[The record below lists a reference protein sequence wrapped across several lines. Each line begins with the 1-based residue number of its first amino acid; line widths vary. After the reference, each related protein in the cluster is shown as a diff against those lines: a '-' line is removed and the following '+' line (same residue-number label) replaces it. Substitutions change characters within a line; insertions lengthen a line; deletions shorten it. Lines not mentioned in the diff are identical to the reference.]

1 MTDNKFAPSK
11 EPSMSVNEYFE
22 NLHYKKMP
30 TYSSISRARRKVQ
43 EDYPELRGSLYRYKK
58 ENTKKV
64 KKWVHQTKD
73 NQRDKNKLIEAG
85 LKYGKNTA
93 TNPNEQH
100 HRTLDLINIIDVVLE
115 QKAEQNNKDR
125 IKESEGRYS
134 ASGAGLCM
142 RKQYYQKHNA
152 PRDEHDKIEI
162 AYNATWYCIW

>member
-1 MTDNKFAPSK
+1 MNNTMYETVKTIMLENRASRDSDPLLCFYYYQMTDNKFAPSK

-58 ENTKKV
+58 ENTKNV

-85 LKYGKNTA
+85 LKYGK
-93 TNPNEQH
+93 
-100 HRTLDLINIIDVVLE
+100 
-115 QKAEQNNKDR
+115 K
-125 IKESEGRYS
+125 YS
-134 ASGAGLCM
+134 
-142 RKQYYQKHNA
+142 N
-152 PRDEHDKIEI
+152 
-162 AYNATWYCIW
+162 